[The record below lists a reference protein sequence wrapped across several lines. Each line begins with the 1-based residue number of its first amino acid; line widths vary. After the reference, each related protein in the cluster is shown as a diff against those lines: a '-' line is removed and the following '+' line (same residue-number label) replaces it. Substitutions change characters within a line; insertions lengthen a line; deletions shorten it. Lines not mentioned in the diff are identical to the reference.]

1 MTQTSRRPDA
11 ELKGA
16 VVEELRATPSVNSTH
31 IGVAVTDGAVTLSG
45 EVESYP
51 EKALAE
57 KAAQR
62 VRGVTA
68 IAEEITVRSTWGAL
82 NDTDIAREASEALQ
96 RAVDVPA
103 TVTVTVHDHAVTLS
117 GAVPWR
123 YQRAAAARAVRHLKG
138 VHNIVNT
145 IAIRPTAVAADIKTA
160 IGAALLRNAQ
170 IENEHITVTTD
181 ATGVVTLE
189 GTVHSW
195 AERRQAEHTAWS
207 APGVTEVTNHLRID
221 L

>member
-68 IAEEITVRSTWGAL
+68 IAEEITVRHTWGAA
-82 NDTDIAREASEALQ
+82 DTDIAREASEALQ
-96 RAVDVPA
+96 RAVDVPD
-103 TVTVTVHDHAVTLS
+103 TVKATVHDHTVTLS
-117 GAVPWR
+117 GVVAWQ
-123 YQRAAAARAVRHLKG
+123 YQRAAAARAVRYLKG
-138 VHNIVNT
+138 VRNVLDTVT
-145 IAIRPTAVAADIKTA
+145 IGPTAVAADIKA
-160 IGAALLRNAQ
+160 VIGAALVRNAR

-181 ATGVVTLE
+181 TAGVVTLE

-195 AERRQAEHTAWS
+195 AERRQAEHAAWS
-207 APGVTEVTNHLRID
+207 APGVTEVVDHLRID
-221 L
+221 H

>member
-11 ELKGA
+11 ELKAA

-31 IGVAVTDGAVTLSG
+31 VGVAVTDGAVTLSG
-45 EVESYP
+45 EVDSYP
-51 EKALAE
+51 EKSLAE

-96 RAVDVPA
+96 RAVDVPD
-103 TVTVTVHDHAVTLS
+103 TVKATVHDHVLTLS
-117 GAVPWR
+117 GDAAWQ
-123 YQRAAAARAVRHLKG
+123 YQRAGAARAVRYLKG
-138 VHNIVNT
+138 VRNVLNAVT
-145 IAIRPTAVAADIKTA
+145 IRPTAAVADIKTA
-160 IGAALLRNAQ
+160 IGAALLRNAR
-170 IENEHITVTTD
+170 IENEHITVTTGT
-181 ATGVVTLE
+181 AGAVTLE

-195 AERRQAEHTAWS
+195 AERRQAEHAAWS

-221 L
+221 H

>member
-45 EVESYP
+45 EVETYP
-51 EKALAE
+51 EKTLAE

-68 IAEEITVRSTWGAL
+68 IAEEITVRDTWGAA
-82 NDTDIAREASEALQ
+82 DTDIAREAGEALQ
-96 RAVDVPA
+96 RAVDVPD
-103 TVTVTVHDHAVTLS
+103 TVKAAVHGHVVTLS
-117 GAVPWR
+117 GVVAWQ
-123 YQRAAAARAVRHLKG
+123 YQRAGAARAVRYLKG
-138 VHNIVNT
+138 VLDVLDT
-145 IAIRPTAVAADIKTA
+145 VTIRPTAAVADIKAA
-160 IGAALLRNAQ
+160 IGAALVRNAR
-170 IENEHITVTTD
+170 IENQHIAVTTGT
-181 ATGVVTLE
+181 AGAVTLE

-195 AERRQAEHTAWS
+195 AERRQAEQAAWS